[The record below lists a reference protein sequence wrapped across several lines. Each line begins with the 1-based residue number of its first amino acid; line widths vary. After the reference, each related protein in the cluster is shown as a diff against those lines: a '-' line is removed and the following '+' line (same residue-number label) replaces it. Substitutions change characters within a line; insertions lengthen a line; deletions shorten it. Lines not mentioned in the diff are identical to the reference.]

1 MDKLEMIKLLIKIL
15 AAIFTAICGY
25 LGVSSFL
32 NN

>member
-1 MDKLEMIKLLIKIL
+1 MEKLEIIKLLIKIL

-25 LGVSSFL
+25 FGISNLL